1 MSIWIDISSYDDNR
15 RLTNLLV
22 DLAAIAVF
30 DIVMF
35 ILASISFNE

>member
-1 MSIWIDISSYDDNR
+1 MITGD
-15 RLTNLLV
+15 LTNLLV

-35 ILASISFNE
+35 ILASISFKRIIE